1 MQFKTIGDAM
11 KQTGLSYMGM
21 INSSSKH
28 MKNLKYNEMVYAL
41 YLAPAKLSGYN
52 VCPKSNAECR
62 LVCLNESG
70 QNRIDTS
77 NNINKARIK
86 KTKMFFEDREFFMQ
100 WLKAEIEKYKTKV
113 EAQGYHF
120 SIRLNNTS
128 DISPEQFY
136 MTIDGQKKNILQLF
150 PDVQFYD
157 YTKVDNRIDLMKK
170 YNNYDLTFSFD
181 GYNWDICK
189 KMLDNNVRVAMV
201 FENKLPE
208 VWNGYKV
215 INGDLYDVRF
225 KDEKNVIVGLKYKQV
240 RNKPTNDMKFI
251 VKQ

>member
-1 MQFKTIGDAM
+1 
-11 KQTGLSYMGM
+11 
-21 INSSSKH
+21 
-28 MKNLKYNEMVYAL
+28 
-41 YLAPAKLSGYN
+41 
-52 VCPKSNAECR
+52 
-62 LVCLNESG
+62 
-70 QNRIDTS
+70 
-77 NNINKARIK
+77 
-86 KTKMFFEDREFFMQ
+86 
-100 WLKAEIEKYKTKV
+100 
-113 EAQGYHF
+113 
-120 SIRLNNTS
+120 
-128 DISPEQFY
+128 

-181 GYNWDICK
+181 GYNWGICK

-251 VKQ
+251 VKP